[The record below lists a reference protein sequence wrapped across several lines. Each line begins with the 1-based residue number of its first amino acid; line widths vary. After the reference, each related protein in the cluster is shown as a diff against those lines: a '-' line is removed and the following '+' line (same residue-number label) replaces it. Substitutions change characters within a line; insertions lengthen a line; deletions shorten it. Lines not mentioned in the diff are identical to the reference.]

1 MGIKFRC
8 QDCDKKLHV
17 KSFLAGKRGICP
29 HCGARVNIPA
39 ESQVP
44 SEPVVAASH
53 ANGHVNDRAEGPPAR
68 KKAAPARK
76 PDAKRM
82 TDAKSAPSSIKKKA
96 PPAGNRTAVAEADDP
111 FAAAPDAVWYVRPP
125 GGGQFGPANRDIMQR
140 WLEEGRVSPD
150 ALVWRE
156 GWPDWKAAGPVFPTL
171 EALPVGP
178 VATGEFLPDSPN
190 SSRPTTDF
198 PVSAEGKLG
207 VATRL
212 KNRSRHGGHGRNV
225 AMIVVLSVACVG
237 LLIALFYVLTSQG

>member
-29 HCGARVNIPA
+29 HCGARVNIPS
-39 ESQVP
+39 ESQAA

-53 ANGHVNDRAEGPPAR
+53 ANSRAEGPPAQ
-68 KKAAPARK
+68 KKDTPARK
-76 PDAKRM
+76 PTVKRTADAKNSP
-82 TDAKSAPSSIKKKA
+82 SAIKKKA
-96 PPAGNRTAVAEADDP
+96 PPTGARTAVAEADDP
-111 FAAAPDAVWYVRPP
+111 FSAAPDAVWYVRPP
-125 GGGQFGPANRDIMQR
+125 GGGQFGPANSDIMQR

-171 EALPVGP
+171 EAHPVAP
-178 VATGEFLPDSPN
+178 VATGEFLPDSPTAA
-190 SSRPTTDF
+190 RATTDF
-198 PVSAEGKLG
+198 PVSGDGKLG

-212 KNRSRHGGHGRNV
+212 KNRSRQGGHGRNV